1 MKILVCISNVPDTTA
16 KINFTADN
24 REFDKNGV
32 QFVINP
38 WDEYALTRAIELKE
52 AKGGTVTVL
61 NVGEADTEPNI
72 RKALAIGAD
81 DAIRVNAFPKDSFF
95 VAQQIAAVAKE
106 NSYDIILMGKES
118 IDYNGS
124 QVHNMVGELLG
135 IPSVVPAFKLD
146 MVDDATARLEREI
159 EGGKEVVEVKLPFV
173 ASAQQPMAEPRIP
186 NMRGIMTARTKP
198 LKVAEPVSAD
208 VKADYINYSKPEK
221 KGGVKMIEPENAG
234 ELITLLR
241 NEAKVL

>member
-1 MKILVCISNVPDTTA
+1 MKILVCISNVPDTTS
-16 KINFTADN
+16 KINFAADN
-24 REFDKNGV
+24 KEFDKNGV

-52 AKGGTVTVL
+52 AKGGSVTVI

-81 DAIRVNAFPKDSFF
+81 DAIRVNAHPKDAFF

-106 NSYDIILMGKES
+106 NNYDIILMGKES

-124 QVHNMVGELLG
+124 QVHNMVGELLS

-146 MVDDATARLEREI
+146 MVDDTTARLEREI

-173 ASAQQPMAEPRIP
+173 ASAQQPMSEPRIP

-198 LKVAEPVSAD
+198 LQVVEPTGAEAKSAY
-208 VKADYINYSKPEK
+208 VNYSKPEK
-221 KGGVKMIEPENAG
+221 KGGVKMIDAENAG

>member
-1 MKILVCISNVPDTTA
+1 MKILVCISNVPDTTS

-24 REFDKNGV
+24 KEFDKNGV

-52 AKGGTVTVL
+52 AKGGSVTVL
-61 NVGEADTEPNI
+61 NVGEADAEANI

-81 DAIRVNAFPKDSFF
+81 DAIRVNANPKDAFF

-106 NSYDIILMGKES
+106 NNYDMILMGKES

-124 QVHNMVGELLG
+124 QVHGMVGEMLG
-135 IPSVVPAFKLD
+135 IPAIVPAFKLD
-146 MVDDATARLEREI
+146 MVDDTTARLEREI

-173 ASAQQPMAEPRIP
+173 ASAQQPMSEPRIP

-198 LKVAEPVSAD
+198 LKVVEPAGAE
-208 VKADYINYSKPEK
+208 VKSEYVNYSKPEK
-221 KGGVKMIEPENAG
+221 KSGVKMIDAENAG

>member
-1 MKILVCISNVPDTTA
+1 MKILVCISNVPDTTS

-24 REFDKNGV
+24 KSFDKNGV

-52 AKGGTVTVL
+52 AKGGSVTVL
-61 NVGEADTEPNI
+61 NVGEADAEPNI

-81 DAIRVNAFPKDSFF
+81 DAIRVNAHPTDAFF
-95 VAQQIAAVAKE
+95 VAQQIAAIAQEEK
-106 NSYDIILMGKES
+106 YDIILMGKES
-118 IDYNGS
+118 IDFNGF

-135 IPSVVPAFKLD
+135 IPSVTPAFKLD
-146 MVDDATARLEREI
+146 LVDDTTARLEREI

-173 ASAQQPMAEPRIP
+173 ASAQQPMSEPRIP

-198 LKVAEPVSAD
+198 LKVVEPVSTAAKTEY
-208 VKADYINYSKPEK
+208 VNFSKPEK
-221 KGGVKMIEPENAG
+221 KGGVKMIDPENAG
-234 ELITLLR
+234 ELISLLR